1 MEELFSV
8 CSDND
13 NVQMSKL
20 LITPFNQ
27 SFDPVKT
34 SYCSIDPSIAIKP
47 MENGTCPNGYNA
59 SGENTCLLSCAKK
72 KSVPG
77 GMVTFKQCET
87 DTEAKDEVIRTDF
100 LKSLFHLQNCQ
111 TSGGDQS
118 KCSSFAEEVKKTHE
132 PYLNTCTSPC
142 QPLPGQEGLWCPI
155 VAQPN
160 TVSTTE
166 EESAEACS
174 SRTKL
179 MEELMGFSNL
189 SHFSGQQC
197 VTYQKS
203 SHVFPNTIDIFVPGT
218 DVFYLG
224 KDSALQVA
232 GAMCPTK
239 DPTQLWWPPPICWSC
254 IRRAAAAAAARA
266 RRIAAAA
273 AARARRIAAAA
284 AARARRIAAAAAARA
299 RRIAADI
306 KRKAEAAAREARRIA
321 AEVKRKAEAAA
332 RAAAAR
338 LAAIAAEIKRKA
350 EAAAREVARLAA
362 IAAEKLRLK
371 EIANAIAKKAQE
383 ATTAMVAVGND
394 IGNAA
399 KAVVDKAKE
408 IGEAAVAAIAAEALA
423 LWEDIQG
430 MFGGHKD
437 RLYNL
442 WRQNMLT
449 GKWSFTMD
457 GKTSYRL
464 MLGEHHIKTPT
475 KTSKSTQND
484 MILTRI
490 PDLLNIPLE
499 GIKTIIRLKKQADRT
514 LVDNGL
520 LGFTLKNEWFNL
532 GKKTFNTWQLECPDN
547 HIIVPKIR
555 ASWAKDKK
563 AWYGET
569 FQEKEAFLH
578 MNNHCGTIFK
588 TPADPPK
595 SLLAKAADGVKKG
608 IEFAADVVGVTTM
621 VFSNGTKQC
630 CRQHR
635 LCLLGYTDAMETQW
649 AAGVQRI
656 DGTACEQQYFEC
668 LGSCAFMGDV
678 QKTIADI
685 FGLTSLK
692 GGCPTSKDVS
702 DEVGKGSGSLLE
714 TGTKVASFIAA
725 QGTKHVVKKAAQKKI
740 LKKIGAKPHLD
751 YLKEYKN
758 AKNKKLDLSK
768 FKGKGLKKLKTAKLV
783 KFGVKMAKT
792 IPKLIKEVA
801 VFPALAFS
809 SQADTV
815 NLPIEEHWMCVPR
828 DPCEIEGMGGFPTRA
843 IDASCGGN

>member
-239 DPTQLWWPPPICWSC
+239 DPTQLWSICWSC
-254 IRRAAAAAAARA
+254 IRRAAAAAAARV
-266 RRIAAAA
+266 AAA
-273 AARARRIAAAA
+273 AARVAAA
-284 AARARRIAAAAAARA
+284 AARVAAYIKRRKEEL
-299 RRIAADI
+299 

-321 AEVKRKAEAAA
+321 AE
-332 RAAAAR
+332 
-338 LAAIAAEIKRKA
+338 IKRKA
-350 EAAAREVARLAA
+350 EAAAREIKRLAY

-371 EIANAIAKKAQE
+371 EIADAIAKKAQE
-383 ATTAMVAVGND
+383 AKTAMVAVGND

-399 KAVVDKAKE
+399 KAVANKAAA
-408 IGEAAVAAIAAEALA
+408 IGKAAVAAIAAEAEA
-423 LWEDIQG
+423 LWKDIQG
-430 MFGGHKD
+430 MFGMHKD
-437 RLYNL
+437 RLYAE
-442 WRQNMLT
+442 WRENMLT
-449 GKWSFTMD
+449 GKWAFTLD
-457 GKTSYRL
+457 GKTSYRR
-464 MLGEHHIKTPT
+464 MLGEHHVKTPT

-490 PDLLNIPLE
+490 PDVLNIALD
-499 GIKTIIRLKKQADRT
+499 GIKAIIKLKKQAKRSPAE
-514 LVDNGL
+514 NGM

-547 HIIVPKIR
+547 HILVPKIR

-569 FQEKEAFLH
+569 FQGKEAFLH

-588 TPADPPK
+588 TPVDPPE
-595 SLLAKAADGVKKG
+595 SWLAKAADGVKRG
-608 IEFAADVVGVTTM
+608 IELGADIVGITTM

-649 AAGVQRI
+649 AEGVQRI

-668 LGSCAFMGDV
+668 LGSCAFMGDA

-702 DEVGKGSGSLLE
+702 DEVGRGSGSLLE
-714 TGTKVASFIAA
+714 TGMKVASFI
-725 QGTKHVVKKAAQKKI
+725 GKKILKKKAEKKI

-783 KFGVKMAKT
+783 NFGAKMAKT
-792 IPKLIKEVA
+792 IPKLIKEVV
-801 VFPALAFS
+801 VFPALAFN
-809 SQADTV
+809 SQANTM

-843 IDASCGGN
+843 IDASCGGK